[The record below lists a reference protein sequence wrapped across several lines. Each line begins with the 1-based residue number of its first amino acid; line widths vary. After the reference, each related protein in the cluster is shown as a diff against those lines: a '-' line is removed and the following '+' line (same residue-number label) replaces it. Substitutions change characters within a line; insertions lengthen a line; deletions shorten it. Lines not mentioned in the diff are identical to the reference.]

1 MKTVSFGISKKIQLL
16 NVVLVLSSALVLGA
30 VFYSEAEKLILKN
43 KLEELSESV
52 SVYRSG
58 FKQKLKSIEGDTLFL
73 SQVPPIQG
81 LIRTQK
87 NNGKD
92 PLDGSSAEEWE
103 TRLASIFVN
112 FLKDKPNYI
121 QLRYIG
127 VQDNGKEIVRV
138 DKVGTSINIV
148 KKKNLQ
154 SKGERSYGHL

>member
-1 MKTVSFGISKKIQLL
+1 MKKVSFGISKKIQLL
-16 NVVLVLSSALVLGA
+16 KVVLVLASSLFLGT
-30 VFYSEAEKLILKN
+30 VFYSEAEKMILKN

-58 FKQKLKSIEGDTLFL
+58 SQQKLKSIEGDTLFL

-81 LIRTQK
+81 IIRAQK
-87 NNGKD
+87 YNGKD
-92 PLDGSSAEEWE
+92 PLDGSEAEEWE
-103 TRLASIFVN
+103 ARLASIFSN

-127 VQDNGKEIVRV
+127 VQNGGKEIVRV